1 MIMCYSWPRLS
12 NFCIDLISEL
22 NKVRGRIEDLSFCHI
37 FNVPPFRF
45 QVLCELQISGHL
57 YYSETLVTD
66 FNIWNRLKSQMECLL
81 FTSLSVWLISSPP
94 IQHFSLPLSFLPSSL
109 PYFCFFFFFLYL
121 FSASSFISPTF
132 LFLENILHFSVSK
145 QYLSVLWDVH
155 LLIALQ
161 QETLI

>member
-1 MIMCYSWPRLS
+1 MNSIKWEGGLRTSPFVIYLML
-12 NFCIDLISEL
+12 
-22 NKVRGRIEDLSFCHI
+22 
-37 FNVPPFRF
+37 PPFRF

-66 FNIWNRLKSQMECLL
+66 FNICNRLKSQMECLL

-132 LFLENILHFSVSK
+132 LFLENILHFSVSQ